1 MSSQPAVRFHE
12 PPVTECNSMEVDD
25 SSESRMSLDQLDA
38 IYLGP
43 DDELDSDSGS
53 SSGRDVL
60 NAIPV
65 SDSTPEPHSASP
77 AVPEAPM
84 TCKFIHLMSC
94 FLFMSSPK
102 RIRQLSNVQSPK
114 PEMAYEDLHA
124 MVREFM
130 PIGSFD
136 HTEHRLGD
144 YEQRHGNLP
153 DPTVAQ
159 LLEADRPFRITW
171 AETCDKLRK
180 ADADLR
186 RMQSQCLIVETLL
199 YTLPTQYLVHGA
211 RWPVLH
217 AQDGTRDSGFGIRDW
232 DLCFRTPNP
241 NFGARDSGLGTRDSV
256 LGTRDSGLQF
266 GNSDSGLT
274 FGTRELTRDP
284 RPRDSDSGPRDS
296 GPRTRDSGLGLG
308 TRDSGLGTRDSGLGT
323 RDSGLGTR
331 DSGLGTRDSG
341 LGLGT
346 RDSGLGTRIGTR
358 DSGLGTRDSG
368 LGTRDSGLGLGT
380 RDSDRDS
387 DSGLGLGTGTRD
399 SGLGTRDSGLGTRTR
414 DSGLGT

>member
-60 NAIPV
+60 NAIPDQSHPALTDDLPLFNDPDLYLGPEDDVIEFDDAPAVPDSPMTV

-84 TCKFIHLMSC
+84 T
-94 FLFMSSPK
+94 
-102 RIRQLSNVQSPK
+102 SNSTAIERQSPK

-159 LLEADRPFRITW
+159 LLESHRPFRNTW

-186 RMQSQCLIVETLL
+186 RMQRVRQSTVEMLEVLETLIDYFEDEDPDTLL

-232 DLCFRTPNP
+232 DCASEPRTP
-241 NFGARDSGLGTRDSV
+241 NFGARDSGLGTRASGTQYSAQYQTLSYQPRTPKFGARDYSARDPGLGTSNSE
-256 LGTRDSGLQF
+256 LGTRD
-266 GNSDSGLT
+266 LT
-274 FGTRELTRDP
+274 F
-284 RPRDSDSGPRDS
+284 
-296 GPRTRDSGLGLG
+296 G

-331 DSGLGTRDSG
+331 DSGLDIRNLELDT
-341 LGLGT
+341 
-346 RDSGLGTRIGTR
+346 
-358 DSGLGTRDSG
+358 
-368 LGTRDSGLGLGT
+368 
-380 RDSDRDS
+380 
-387 DSGLGLGTGTRD
+387 
-399 SGLGTRDSGLGTRTR
+399 
-414 DSGLGT
+414 

>member
-60 NAIPV
+60 NAIPDQSHPALTDDLPLFNDPDLYLGPEDDVIEFDDAPAVPDSPMTV

-84 TCKFIHLMSC
+84 T
-94 FLFMSSPK
+94 
-102 RIRQLSNVQSPK
+102 SNSTAIERQSPK

-159 LLEADRPFRITW
+159 LLESHRPFRNTW

-186 RMQSQCLIVETLL
+186 RMQRVRQSTVEMLEVLETLID
-199 YTLPTQYLVHGA
+199 YFEDEDPG
-211 RWPVLH
+211 
-217 AQDGTRDSGFGIRDW
+217 RDSGLGIRDSGLG
-232 DLCFRTPNP
+232 LCFRTPNP
-241 NFGARDSGLGTRDSV
+241 ELRSSGLGTGTRASGTQYSAQYQTLSYQPRTPKFGARDYSARDPGLGTSNSELGTRDLTFGTRDSGLGTRDSG
-256 LGTRDSGLQF
+256 LGT
-266 GNSDSGLT
+266 
-274 FGTRELTRDP
+274 
-284 RPRDSDSGPRDS
+284 
-296 GPRTRDSGLGLG
+296 RTRDSGLG

-331 DSGLGTRDSG
+331 DSGLGTRDS
-341 LGLGT
+341 
-346 RDSGLGTRIGTR
+346 
-358 DSGLGTRDSG
+358 
-368 LGTRDSGLGLGT
+368 DSGLGLGT
-380 RDSDRDS
+380 RDLTFGTWNSIPDFGYS
-387 DSGLGLGTGTRD
+387 ILGTQN
-399 SGLGTRDSGLGTRTR
+399 LELAIQ
-414 DSGLGT
+414 

>member
-25 SSESRMSLDQLDA
+25 SSESRMSLDELDA

-60 NAIPV
+60 NAIPDQSHPALTDDLPLFNNPDLYLGPEDDVIEFDDAPAVPDSPMTV

-77 AVPEAPM
+77 AVPEAPV
-84 TCKFIHLMSC
+84 T
-94 FLFMSSPK
+94 
-102 RIRQLSNVQSPK
+102 SNSTAIERQSPK

-159 LLEADRPFRITW
+159 LLESHRPFHNTW

-186 RMQSQCLIVETLL
+186 RMQRVRQSTVKMLEVLETLID
-199 YTLPTQYLVHGA
+199 YFEDEDPG
-211 RWPVLH
+211 
-217 AQDGTRDSGFGIRDW
+217 RDSGLGIW
-232 DLCFRTPNP
+232 DLGLGLCFRTPNP
-241 NFGARDSGLGTRDSV
+241 EVRSSGLRTRASGTQYSAQYRTLSYQPRTPTFGARDYSARDPGLGTSNSELGTRD
-256 LGTRDSGLQF
+256 
-266 GNSDSGLT
+266 LT
-274 FGTRELTRDP
+274 FGTQ
-284 RPRDSDSGPRDS
+284 
-296 GPRTRDSGLGLG
+296 DSGLDIRNLELD
-308 TRDSGLGTRDSGLGT
+308 T
-323 RDSGLGTR
+323 
-331 DSGLGTRDSG
+331 
-341 LGLGT
+341 
-346 RDSGLGTRIGTR
+346 
-358 DSGLGTRDSG
+358 
-368 LGTRDSGLGLGT
+368 
-380 RDSDRDS
+380 
-387 DSGLGLGTGTRD
+387 
-399 SGLGTRDSGLGTRTR
+399 
-414 DSGLGT
+414 